1 MSLTPWAEQRE
12 RAKKHTLGA
21 KTNRRWSL
29 GEALTLGCVAYRL
42 RFSGGCAT
50 VPFRRGRVGR
60 SQAVEAGVK
69 MTGRTG
75 ILRADEKRRCEFS
88 LK

>member
-12 RAKKHTLGA
+12 RAKQHTLGQ
-21 KTNRRWSL
+21 KTNRQLSL

-50 VPFRRGRVGR
+50 GSFEASGMGAKVGGRGK
-60 SQAVEAGVK
+60 SKDDWEDWYFAG
-69 MTGRTG
+69 
-75 ILRADEKRRCEFS
+75 DEKKGVNC
-88 LK
+88 L

>member
-12 RAKKHTLGA
+12 RLNEHTLGA
-21 KTNRRWSL
+21 KTNRQLSL

-50 VPFRRGRVGR
+50 GSFEASGTRR
-60 SQAVEAGVK
+60 SWAVEARVK

-75 ILRADEKRRCEFS
+75 ILPAMRKEGVNC
-88 LK
+88 L

>member
-12 RAKKHTLGA
+12 RAKQHTLGQ
-21 KTNRRWSL
+21 KTNRQLSL

-50 VPFRRGRVGR
+50 GSFETSGMRR
-60 SQAVEAGVK
+60 SWAVEQAY
-69 MTGRTG
+69 
-75 ILRADEKRRCEFS
+75 KRDRELIICV
-88 LK
+88 

>member
-50 VPFRRGRVGR
+50 GSFEASGTGR
-60 SQAVEAGVK
+60 SWAVEARVK
-69 MTGRTG
+69 LTGRTG
-75 ILRADEKRRCEFS
+75 ILRAMRKEGVNS
-88 LK
+88 L

>member
-12 RAKKHTLGA
+12 RAKQHTLGQ
-21 KTNRRWSL
+21 KTNRQLSL

-50 VPFRRGRVGR
+50 VPFRRVGAELGGGGKSR
-60 SQAVEAGVK
+60 DDWGDWYFAG
-69 MTGRTG
+69 
-75 ILRADEKRRCEFS
+75 DEKRRCELP